1 MNNNIKPGILFILS
15 GPSGVGKGTVCK
27 KLLTEDQNLRYSVS
41 VTTRSP
47 RQGEIDGVSYYFITK
62 EDFLAKKEQGE
73 FLEWAEVY
81 GNFYGSPLSA
91 ARENLA
97 AGHDVILEIDIQ
109 GAKKVK
115 KYFSDGV
122 YIFLMPPS
130 AQELDHR
137 IRKRGT
143 DGPESIKLRLS
154 SLKEEVEA
162 ITEYDYVVVNDVLER
177 AVQKIRYIISAEQCR
192 QKRFRADEYIT
203 WQEVTT

>member
-1 MNNNIKPGILFILS
+1 MNNNLKPGILFILS
-15 GPSGVGKGTVCK
+15 GPSAVGKGTVCK
-27 KLLTEDQNLRYSVS
+27 KLLTEDQNMRYSVS

-47 RQGEIDGVSYYFITK
+47 REGEIDGVSYYFISK
-62 EDFLAKKEQGE
+62 EDFLLKREQGE

-91 ARENLA
+91 VRENLA
-97 AGHDVILEIDIQ
+97 AGYDVILEIDIK

-115 KYFSDGV
+115 KHFSDGV

-154 SLKEEVEA
+154 SLKEEVAA

-177 AVQKIRYIISAEQCR
+177 AVQKIRNIISAEQCR
-192 QKRFRADEYIT
+192 QQRFRADEYIT
-203 WQEVTT
+203 WQEVTS

>member
-1 MNNNIKPGILFILS
+1 MNNNNKPGILFILS

-27 KLLTEDQNLRYSVS
+27 KLLAEDQNLRYSVS

-47 RQGEIDGVSYYFITK
+47 REGEIDGVSYYFITK
-62 EDFLAKKEQGE
+62 EDFLLKREQGE

-115 KYFSDGV
+115 KHFPDGV
-122 YIFLMPPS
+122 YVFLMPPS

-143 DGPESIKLRLS
+143 DGPESIRLRLS
-154 SLKEEVEA
+154 SLKKEVEA

-203 WQEVTT
+203 WQEVTS